1 MKLITTNHKKK
12 KAQYIVSGIIALIIL
27 ILWITIPLSDKSKW
41 DVAVSNPYGMSK
53 KSADLSLLDSS
64 GVDAP
69 GFPLTGALIDNPAT
83 KMDLEASSL
92 FKMPENEEIYEEKS
106 ENNSN
111 ENNAG
116 YSSDLLPNPPNI
128 NSPNAGDYVKGKLN
142 KLPSIAGGNSQTMTF
157 GGVHNKF
164 FGQETAKADL
174 VPLNS
179 KISDEIKSAKK
190 NTALEALQHVERQST
205 KALEAKNN
213 DESRGAA
220 TSAFEKS
227 QKSDALSLNS
237 KEEKE
242 AYQSGLELS
251 KVDSDLKKNDPA
263 ISHKK
268 IALPQPKKDEDESQ
282 KMEEEIKKM
291 LLQMI
296 IQATVGQV
304 FGTMGQ
310 MMAMTMCP
318 QCYKKGTSSD

>member
-116 YSSDLLPNPPNI
+116 SSSDLLPNPPNV
-128 NSPNAGDYVKGKLN
+128 NSTNTGDYVKGKLN

-164 FGQETAKADL
+164 FGQETAKVDL

-179 KISDEIKSAKK
+179 KISDEINQLRKILLLRHYNMLRGKAQRHLKQKTMMNQEVLQHQLLKKARNQMPYLLILKRKK
-190 NTALEALQHVERQST
+190 NLIKVVL
-205 KALEAKNN
+205 NY
-213 DESRGAA
+213 
-220 TSAFEKS
+220 
-227 QKSDALSLNS
+227 QKLT
-237 KEEKE
+237 
-242 AYQSGLELS
+242 Q
-251 KVDSDLKKNDPA
+251 
-263 ISHKK
+263 I
-268 IALPQPKKDEDESQ
+268 
-282 KMEEEIKKM
+282 
-291 LLQMI
+291 
-296 IQATVGQV
+296 
-304 FGTMGQ
+304 
-310 MMAMTMCP
+310 
-318 QCYKKGTSSD
+318 